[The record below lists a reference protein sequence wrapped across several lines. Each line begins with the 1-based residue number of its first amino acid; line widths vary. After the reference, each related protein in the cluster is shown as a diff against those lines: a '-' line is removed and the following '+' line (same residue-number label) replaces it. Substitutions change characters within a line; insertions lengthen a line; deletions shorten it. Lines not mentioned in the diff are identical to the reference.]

1 MINRINRKIGNS
13 FKDMTAAA
21 DLSLMYGLACALGL
35 KFRFWQAFSFKI
47 SIVYSK
53 NTLSFSGVVI

>member
-1 MINRINRKIGNS
+1 
-13 FKDMTAAA
+13 MTAAA